1 MNKKTKGIL
10 GYLIGAL
17 ITIVGFIPF
26 WGSCMDYCNKSG
38 SINPGLVV
46 LGISVMAFHALAQ
59 SKIES
64 KSKGGC
70 GLMLLSFFGPVTALA
85 FAFSVNG
92 WYLIMYAI
100 PAMVIGL
107 ILLVVGIVIY
117 TQSQK

>member
-1 MNKKTKGIL
+1 M
-10 GYLIGAL
+10 
-17 ITIVGFIPF
+17 
-26 WGSCMDYCNKSG
+26 
-38 SINPGLVV
+38 
-46 LGISVMAFHALAQ
+46 GISVMAFHALAQ